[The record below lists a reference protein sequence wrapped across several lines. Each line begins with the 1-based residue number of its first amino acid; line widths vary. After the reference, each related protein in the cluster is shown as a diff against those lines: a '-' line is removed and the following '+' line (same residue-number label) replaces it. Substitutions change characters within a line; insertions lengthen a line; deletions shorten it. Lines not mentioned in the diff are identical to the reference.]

1 MEKQISV
8 LMTRVI
14 RTVDFEDTIDK
25 VDALLT
31 ELKVSAVPVVDHNG
45 TLFGIISSLDLL
57 HFFAARRNPRAT
69 RAWELCTYKPVSVCP
84 ETSVSEVASL
94 MLGKRIHHI
103 LVIENGKLIGIVSAM
118 DFVKQCLP
126 GLGNAEAI
134 ETDELAV
141 PHA

>member
-8 LMTRVI
+8 LMTKVVW
-14 RTVDFEDTIDK
+14 TVDFEETIEK
-25 VDALLT
+25 VDALLM
-31 ELKVSAVPVVDHNG
+31 EHKLSAVPVVDHKG

-84 ETSVSEVASL
+84 ETSVSEVADL
-94 MLGKRIHHI
+94 MLTNRINNI
-103 LVIENGKLIGIVSAM
+103 LVIDDGRLAGIVSAM